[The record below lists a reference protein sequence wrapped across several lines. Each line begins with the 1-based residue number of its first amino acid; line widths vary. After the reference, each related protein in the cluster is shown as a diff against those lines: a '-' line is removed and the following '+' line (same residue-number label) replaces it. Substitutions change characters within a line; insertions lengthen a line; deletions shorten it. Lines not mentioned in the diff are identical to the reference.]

1 MKYTEKQEEEFESLF
16 KNRKERIRKGKDFII
31 KIKLS
36 NFIITP
42 LNLRDIMSAYGEW
55 GVSDEMGIYWLFNE
69 DKLIYIGMSKNIRRR
84 LKQHIKEGEKV
95 FDCVCWFKASDTWD
109 NPTVKKVLNLE
120 DRMIKKYRPSLNILG
135 L

>member
-16 KNRKERIRKGKDFII
+16 KIQEERIRKGKDFIM
-31 KIKLS
+31 KIKS
-36 NFIITP
+36 TTFIITP
-42 LNLRDIMSAYGEW
+42 SNLRDIMSAYGEW
-55 GVSDEMGIYWLFNE
+55 GIPDKMGIYWLFSE
-69 DKLIYIGMSKNIRRR
+69 DKLVYIGMSKNIRRR
-84 LKQHIKEGEKV
+84 LKQHLKEGVKV

-109 NPTVKKVLNLE
+109 NPTVNKVLNLE